1 MPLIINHIVLFLF
14 HWWRNQNPS
23 CLHTTYIYLH
33 NNIKARPTAASH
45 SIVPPHNPTTVT
57 LYFNVSRG
65 INNQARTLTI
75 VTLFY
80 KAVTYYP
87 NIARSRWIYVHCI
100 DSCLNFVLCTSYLLF
115 CRWDIAYHV
124 STWKEW
130 DGCLSALT
138 ASHQID
144 ECKDVLERILKAVR
158 ETGTIVIAPN
168 NARHV
173 QNVTAMPAWSSSIW
187 WKWFKFRL
195 PL

>member
-124 STWKEW
+124 STWKE
-130 DGCLSALT
+130 SM
-138 ASHQID
+138 
-144 ECKDVLERILKAVR
+144 DVYLLWRPRIR
-158 ETGTIVIAPN
+158 SM
-168 NARHV
+168 NAR
-173 QNVTAMPAWSSSIW
+173 MY
-187 WKWFKFRL
+187 WKGSWKLSVKRGQ
-195 PL
+195 